1 MYGGL
6 ATRVPFYTTCD
17 HCFSPFA
24 AVSPKARFCGERC
37 RGEHWRK
44 VYKRFALVDLFMTV
58 YQFGERA
65 RYWVLLALVQAE
77 QKCYAVAEKLG
88 YVYKPKK
95 RVWVK
100 A

>member
-1 MYGGL
+1 MQGGL
-6 ATRVPFYTTCD
+6 ATKEPFYTTCD
-17 HCFSPFA
+17 HCLQAFS

-37 RGEHWRK
+37 KNEHWRT

-58 YQFGERA
+58 YQLAERA
-65 RYWVLLALVQAE
+65 RYWVLLALVKAE
-77 QKCYAVAEKLG
+77 QKCYAAAANLG

-95 RVWVK
+95 RQWVK